1 MTANN
6 NRLGPTWNQTRHV
19 FNDDGLA
26 EDRTTQ
32 DVSNG
37 AVWRAPHFFQAK
49 FFNAAFIRRDRR
61 AFDANTIFFNRF
73 GEIDGDLVIGLITFF
88 NAEILI
94 FKIDIEIRQDQF
106 VFDELPYDT
115 CHFVTVEFNDWCDNF
130 NFAHFKVLQLFGR
143 QIQFSIFGPA
153 GCTPYTQFL

>member
-61 AFDANTIFFNRF
+61 AFDANTIFLIASAESMVIWSLVSSRF
-73 GEIDGDLVIGLITFF
+73 STL
-88 NAEILI
+88 
-94 FKIDIEIRQDQF
+94 R
-106 VFDELPYDT
+106 
-115 CHFVTVEFNDWCDNF
+115 
-130 NFAHFKVLQLFGR
+130 
-143 QIQFSIFGPA
+143 S
-153 GCTPYTQFL
+153 